1 MFDLDQA
8 IVKWRTQMLAA
19 GIKTPVPLEE
29 LESHLREDVRN
40 RARSGLST
48 QQAFEAAVQQI
59 GTPHVLKTEFV
70 KVSLLNSRRIAGFRP
85 YMIVIN
91 LILAALLTTPEVV
104 TQLLM
109 FIPLQ
114 LLYEA
119 SIWIAR
125 YSERNSTKWVEN

>member
-1 MFDLDQA
+1 MFNLEKS
-8 IVKWRTQMLAA
+8 ISEWRQEMLAA
-19 GIKTPVPLEE
+19 GIQTPAPLEE
-29 LESHLREDVRN
+29 LESHLREDVKHRV
-40 RARSGLST
+40 RSGLSE

-59 GTPHVLKTEFV
+59 GISHVLKTEFA
-70 KVSLLNSRRIAGFRP
+70 KTSLLNSRRMAGFRP

-109 FIPLQ
+109 FVPLQ
-114 LLYEA
+114 LLYET

-125 YSERNSTKWVEN
+125 YAECSSTKWVEN